1 MIDAILSDMKNEE
14 LRAKGYI
21 VGSYGENFTWTIDPG
36 GTMNFIGEGAI
47 PKCRKY
53 NCAKSDFDDDRVRKA
68 VKKLI
73 LDERITEIGGEAFK
87 VFTNLTAAVLP
98 DGLKIIGSYAFAACC
113 ELTEVNIPP
122 RVEIIHNNAFSG
134 CAINSIIIPESVKAI
149 LYNAFWGC
157 RQLREIT
164 LPESVLLGEGVF
176 AGSGL
181 EQLYEGDIF
190 YLHDWVLGYKK
201 RPEEDTVLHFKK
213 GAKKIAP
220 YAFGLDNHPT
230 HKELVGV
237 VFDNDISYLGYG
249 AFETCINLKS
259 VTADCTFTYIGGSC
273 FEGTKWA
280 FNQPDGKL
288 VYLANAVLGTKHN
301 VTGLRGIPEYAF
313 TAEAVEIDAVH
324 EGKEITLIA
333 GGAFSGAKLLKE
345 VTIPESIKTIGYNAF
360 YGCVALE
367 KADLPNSLKEI
378 FADAFL
384 SCAMKQVYIPPSV
397 EKIEKNA
404 FGYKESEDKS
414 KLFTDEY
421 IVKIADFVI
430 LGEKD
435 SAAERYAAENGFE
448 FVEENRR

>member
-47 PKCRKY
+47 PKGGKY

-87 VFTNLTAAVLP
+87 DFTNLTAAVLP

-122 RVEIIHNNAFSG
+122 RVEIIRNNAFSG
-134 CAINSIIIPESVKAI
+134 CAINSIIIPESVKEI

-164 LPESVLLGEGVF
+164 LPEGVLLGERVF

-181 EQLYEGDIF
+181 EQLCEGDIF

-201 RPEEDTVLHFKK
+201 RPEEDTVLRFKK

-230 HKELVGV
+230 NKELVGV
-237 VFDNDISYLGYG
+237 VLDNDISYVGYG
-249 AFETCINLKS
+249 AFETCINLES
-259 VTADCTFTYIGGSC
+259 VTADCTFTYISGGC
-273 FEGTKWA
+273 FENTKWA
-280 FNQPDGKL
+280 CNLPNDKL
-288 VYLANAVLGTKHN
+288 VYLANAVMGTGTNVKGRSGVLGYEF
-301 VTGLRGIPEYAF
+301 TGEV
-313 TAEAVEIDAVH
+313 VEIDAAH
-324 EGKEITLIA
+324 GGREITIIA
-333 GGAFSGAKLLKE
+333 SGAFSGAKLLKE
-345 VTIPESIKTIGYNAF
+345 VTIPESIKTIGAAAF
-360 YGCVALE
+360 SGCVNLE
-367 KADLPNSLKEI
+367 EVDLPHGLKEI
-378 FADAFL
+378 FLQAFL
-384 SCAMKQVYIPPSV
+384 ACGMKRVYIPPTV
-397 EKIEKNA
+397 EKIGQYA

-435 SAAERYAAENGFE
+435 SAAERYAAENEFE